1 LKPRPFHLLSV
12 LTRVSQ
18 GAGGRRGRCLPL
30 WPARVK
36 GRRACYYK
44 VPGGVAAGR
53 EMRTE
58 RMLFMEAEKR
68 EKEQNENRERTER
81 REE

>member
-1 LKPRPFHLLSV
+1 
-12 LTRVSQ
+12 
-18 GAGGRRGRCLPL
+18 
-30 WPARVK
+30 
-36 GRRACYYK
+36 
-44 VPGGVAAGR
+44 VAAGR